1 MGVAVNS
8 RVDGTSAGP
17 KSSFPRR
24 LIQALFRLVGFQIVR
39 IQKEQL
45 TGAHKYFN
53 TGTLL
58 PLEENTVQL
67 NNSFYSDEE
76 ALSEYYGPDRLAF
89 YDSLSRYLQDAGL
102 VLDGKRILDV
112 GCGVGYL
119 LATLKKWANPASM
132 AGCDFSEAAVKASRK
147 SFPEHTF
154 FVQDIYE
161 KIPETYDVVLCTEV
175 LEHLLHPGRGLHNLY
190 QAVNP
195 GGYLVITVPNGR
207 LDNII
212 EHINFW
218 SPESWGVFVS
228 DALPGREIKVGT
240 FRSGQNNIAIIRR
253 NV

>member
-1 MGVAVNS
+1 MGVAVNNS
-8 RVDGTSAGP
+8 VGGISALP

-24 LIQALFRLVGFQIVR
+24 LIQGVFRLFGFQVVR
-39 IQKEQL
+39 IQKSEIK
-45 TGAHKYFN
+45 GAHKYFN

-58 PLEENTVQL
+58 PMEENTVQL

-76 ALSEYYGPDRLAF
+76 ALGEYYGPDRLAF
-89 YDSLSRYLQDAGL
+89 YDDVSRYLQGVGL

-119 LATLKKWANPASM
+119 LSSLKKWADPAGM

-147 SFPEHTF
+147 SFPEHEF

-161 KIPETYDVVLCTEV
+161 EIPGTYDVVLCTEV
-175 LEHLLHPGRGLHNLY
+175 LEHLLHPGHGLQNLDR
-190 QAVNP
+190 AVNP
-195 GGYLVITVPNGR
+195 GGWLVITVPNGR
-207 LDNII
+207 LDTII

-218 SPESWGVFVS
+218 SPESWRVFVS
-228 DALPGREIKVGT
+228 DELPNREIKVGT
-240 FRSGQNNIAIIRR
+240 FRSGQNNIALIRR